1 MVGFVTVRQN
11 GFPCAGYEQLASGH
25 SREAGR
31 ITNPMTPQDLL
42 LSRYPIFELFR
53 VEKPL
58 PSPWMAPA
66 EQVILSDPKIQWREP
81 SDYFSTLFFAETILL
96 IYRASQRRRSE
107 H

>member
-11 GFPCAGYEQLASGH
+11 GFPCAGFDQLASGH
-25 SREAGR
+25 SREAGG

-53 VEKPL
+53 ADKPL
-58 PSPWMAPA
+58 PSSRMAPA

-81 SDYFSTLFFAETILL
+81 SDYSSTLFFAETIFL
-96 IYRASQRRRSE
+96 IYGAS
-107 H
+107 